1 MMTLQRFFAI
11 SILVTQLCQSV
22 LGADTARYLSN
33 SDTRFFREFGERITD
48 KNETTTDERRVGQS
62 VSMSDDG
69 YVIAVSGIVTETPS
83 IGYYFFVKV
92 FTLIDRVNGN
102 WTLKGLTIQDT
113 NNSSDYME
121 GSKAHVCLSGDGEK
135 LAVSAKGIVKVYDY
149 NSSSNQWDVNSI
161 MHDEDAGMGLKAS
174 LDTTGSMIAIGIPDY
189 DNIADDAGQVK
200 VCNVGNSTSCRTL
213 SDESSSSKNIGADVR
228 ITGNSA
234 LYPCIV
240 WGAPNT
246 GRGSIS
252 VLCDENN
259 SGDWT
264 NRTFKDD
271 EEFGEFDG
279 DEFGRSVAM
288 SADGKYVAA
297 GAAKNDGLNGLYANV
312 GSVRVFE
319 FNASSYQYER
329 LGLDIDGER
338 GGNSAPG
345 SEYYVGDASGFSI
358 DLSDEVS
365 GVIRV
370 VIGAPNNPGADLNSG
385 YYNGHVRLYEWA
397 GSSWEQVLH
406 DLNGT
411 VVSES
416 FGHSVAMNRGGTRV
430 VVGSP
435 DYGSDS
441 GDYYAAGA
449 VMVYGLADL
458 EPSETPSQSPSMSPS
473 STPSLVPSSNPSNPE
488 ITVAATPVLMTI
500 TGFNT
505 TGLNETAVIA
515 ALDTTLTESLAQT
528 LELASNEQVGIVVTL
543 QNETASRRR
552 GLQASDGKL
561 TFIVCAH
568 ITTRNPD
575 FIIAPDLASGSLSN
589 ATFRADLV
597 ADLSGAL
604 GESVLGEDA
613 VAEIEVLAAA
623 FQIKT
628 NYHDYDFE
636 GNTTWCLT
644 ATDKLAIGFFSYIK
658 VKRCNPTNELQMW
671 KLDDLNQLQLVAL
684 NETKCIKSQSL
695 FMYMDL
701 CLSTA
706 EDTLSWSIANE
717 KGGQVIKQSK
727 SKRTNYVGIEHERIF
742 AKVRLYREESTNDS
756 LGSWEVVN
764 GYAVDKTGNI
774 YQHD

>member
-1 MMTLQRFFAI
+1 MTLQQFFAI

-33 SDTRFFREFGERITD
+33 SDTRFFRQFGERITD

-69 YVIAVSGIVTETPS
+69 YVIAVSGIVTERPS

-121 GSKAHVCLSGDGEK
+121 GSKAHVCLSGNGEK

-149 NSSSNQWDVNSI
+149 NSSSNQWDVNST
-161 MHDEDAGMGLKAS
+161 MHDEDAGMGIKAS

-189 DNIADDAGQVK
+189 DNIADDAGKVK

-246 GRGSIS
+246 GNGSIS

-259 SGDWT
+259 SGEWR
-264 NRTFKDD
+264 NRTFRDD
-271 EEFGEFDG
+271 EEFGEFYG
-279 DEFGRSVAM
+279 DEFGRSVAI

-297 GAAKNDGLNGLYANV
+297 GAAKNDGLNGTNV
-312 GSVRVFE
+312 GSVRVFK
-319 FNASSYQYER
+319 FNASTDQYER

-338 GGNSAPG
+338 GGQSEQG
-345 SEYYVGDASGFSI
+345 SEEYYVGDASGFSI

-370 VIGAPNNPGADLNSG
+370 VIGAPNNPGADLTSG

-406 DLNGT
+406 DLDGSVT
-411 VVSES
+411 SES

-449 VMVYGLADL
+449 VMVYGLADR
-458 EPSETPSQSPSMSPS
+458 EPSEAPSQSPSVSPS

-488 ITVAATPVLMTI
+488 ITVQASPVLVTLS
-500 TGFNT
+500 GFNT

-515 ALDTTLTESLAQT
+515 ALETTLKGSIAQT
-528 LELASNEQVGIVVTL
+528 IELASNEQFRIVVKL
-543 QNETASRRR
+543 QKETASRRR
-552 GLQASDGKL
+552 GLLASDGKL
-561 TFIVCAH
+561 TFIIYVY
-568 ITTRNPD
+568 ITTRNPAL
-575 FIIAPDLASGSLSN
+575 IIAPDLASGSFSN
-589 ATFRADLV
+589 ATFV
-597 ADLSGAL
+597 ADLSDAL
-604 GESVLGEDA
+604 GESVVLS
-613 VAEIEVLAAA
+613 AEIEVLDAA

-628 NYHDYDFE
+628 NYHDYNFE
-636 GNTTWCLT
+636 GNSTWCLT
-644 ATDKLAIGFFSYIK
+644 AKDTSSIGETAFIK
-658 VKRCNPTNELQMW
+658 VRRCNPTDAKQLW
-671 KLDDLNQLQLVAL
+671 KLDDLNQLQLAAL
-684 NETKCIKSQSL
+684 TGERKCIKSQSL
-695 FMYMDL
+695 YIYMDPCRL
-701 CLSTA
+701 TA
-706 EDTLSWSIANE
+706 EETFSWSIANE
-717 KGGQVIKQSK
+717 KGGQVIKQSKSK

-742 AKVRLYREESTNDS
+742 AKVRLYREESSNDS

-764 GYAVDKTGNI
+764 GFSVDKTGKI
-774 YQHD
+774 YQQD